1 MSGTTTQGRQREA
14 RGETDPRGA
23 APEGISTARLVA
35 RALDQVRELMRREL
49 DLARAETDRSLRHVG
64 AAIGLIGGAL
74 VLALGAID
82 VLSAALVAVITQET
96 TLPAWLSAAIVG
108 AALALVAL
116 ALALAARSALR
127 RVQLGPQRVAGN
139 VRRDVKTVRER
150 ASDND

>member
-14 RGETDPRGA
+14 GGETDPRGA
-23 APEGISTARLVA
+23 APEGLSTARLVA
-35 RALDQVRELMRREL
+35 RALDQVRELMRREF
-49 DLARAETDRSLRHVG
+49 DLARAEADRSLRHVG

-96 TLPAWLSAAIVG
+96 TLPAWLAAAIVG
-108 AALALVAL
+108 VALALVAL

-127 RVQLGPQRVAGN
+127 RVQLGPERVAGN
-139 VRRDVKTVRER
+139 VRQDVKTVSGR
-150 ASDND
+150 ASNND